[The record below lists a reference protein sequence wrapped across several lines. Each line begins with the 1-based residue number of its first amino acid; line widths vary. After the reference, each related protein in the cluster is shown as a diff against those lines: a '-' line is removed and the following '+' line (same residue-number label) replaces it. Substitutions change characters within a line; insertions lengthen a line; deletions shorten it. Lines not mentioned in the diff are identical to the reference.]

1 MQWLVVVVVVAAAV
15 AIFAAVAFVVA
26 AAAAAVAL
34 PCFAHKCFQ
43 AFDQLKNSLKIISLF
58 QDHTQY

>member
-1 MQWLVVVVVVAAAV
+1 MQWLVVVVVVVAAAAAFV
-15 AIFAAVAFVVA
+15 AAASVVVVVA

-43 AFDQLKNSLKIISLF
+43 AFDQLKNILF
-58 QDHTQY
+58 QDHSHYVL

>member
-1 MQWLVVVVVVAAAV
+1 MQWLVVVVVAFVAAASV
-15 AIFAAVAFVVA
+15 VVA

-43 AFDQLKNSLKIISLF
+43 AFDQLKNILF
-58 QDHTQY
+58 

>member
-1 MQWLVVVVVVAAAV
+1 MVAVAVVAFVVAAAIV
-15 AIFAAVAFVVA
+15 VVA

-43 AFDQLKNSLKIISLF
+43 AFDQLKNILF
-58 QDHTQY
+58 